1 MAPCEYLDRSL
12 LSLSLSVASLHFIGV
27 SSKVEENVAAANII
41 LISRVVY

>member
-12 LSLSLSVASLHFIGV
+12 LSLSVASLHFIGV

-41 LISRVVY
+41 LIFRVVY